1 MTLANYGEPTE
12 EELANLTEAEREAID
27 PDGSLAK
34 AEAKADVEALKEVAG
49 EDPECKS
56 DMGADLSEEQ
66 TVQNW
71 REDVQHFFDHIRKRE
86 NIDYTKPLLNAA
98 FDTALK
104 TLARD
109 EANAQ
114 RSAQWLLR
122 EAHNKVTA
130 ECGLAPGE
138 ADDAGDLPNAGHD
151 DAAGGNSEFSALDEL
166 EGLELE
172 DALARMPAAKQDRYL
187 GR

>member
-1 MTLANYGEPTE
+1 MTLLANYGDPTK

-66 TVQNW
+66 TVKNW
-71 REDVQHFFDHIRKRE
+71 REDVQRFFDHIKKRE
-86 NIDYTKPLLNAA
+86 DIDYNKPLLNAA

-104 TLARD
+104 ALAGD
-109 EANAQ
+109 KENAQ
-114 RSAQWLLR
+114 RNTQWFLR
-122 EAHNKVTA
+122 EAHNRVTA
-130 ECGLAPGE
+130 ELAPAE
-138 ADDAGDLPNAGHD
+138 ADDVDDTPDAGED
-151 DAAGGNSEFSALDEL
+151 DAAGPEFAALDKL